1 MKKRVIK
8 LVLCMMLLSIPLVG
22 CEKKESI
29 AKENVTEQTA
39 EEMNVL
45 PESSENAEDEV
56 QEAIAKEESTVSEEE
71 EQAEGPI
78 GEATE
83 VIYTMDEDDFAV
95 FADSE
100 GDIYTSKTAMWLY
113 QNLDY
118 NKPHILIVKE
128 NRDVIEVKEGESYR
142 LEGTDLVRV
151 WPTCKTHIPD
161 SIRRPDEILD
171 EESGSV
177 CYPQL
182 TEINVPGDTIDE
194 YYEGF
199 RNGDYSRYG
208 ADSYT
213 LAPDYSLF
221 ESPQKISV
229 SSFTTSGEQEL
240 VTTTVYLYAP
250 TAE

>member
-1 MKKRVIK
+1 MKKRVVE

-78 GEATE
+78 CEATE

-100 GDIYTSKTAMWLY
+100 
-113 QNLDY
+113 
-118 NKPHILIVKE
+118 
-128 NRDVIEVKEGESYR
+128 
-142 LEGTDLVRV
+142 
-151 WPTCKTHIPD
+151 
-161 SIRRPDEILD
+161 
-171 EESGSV
+171 
-177 CYPQL
+177 
-182 TEINVPGDTIDE
+182 
-194 YYEGF
+194 
-199 RNGDYSRYG
+199 
-208 ADSYT
+208 
-213 LAPDYSLF
+213 
-221 ESPQKISV
+221 
-229 SSFTTSGEQEL
+229 
-240 VTTTVYLYAP
+240 
-250 TAE
+250 